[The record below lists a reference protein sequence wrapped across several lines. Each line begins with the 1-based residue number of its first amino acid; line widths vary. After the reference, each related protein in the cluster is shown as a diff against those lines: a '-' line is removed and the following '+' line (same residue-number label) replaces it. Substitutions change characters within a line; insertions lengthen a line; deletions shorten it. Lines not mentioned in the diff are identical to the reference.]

1 MRPKL
6 ARIKKP
12 EDRPCEDP
20 IPCGPDPR
28 PASRSMWWGCARCVS
43 HQASSAHRRPGR
55 GGRSSRVRAVFA
67 CVTVLLP
74 CPLLP
79 NFASFTKA
87 PGAGSPPAVRR
98 FAGPDPPSCLVDG
111 GMFASK
117 RAGLSIPGRVKGVQ
131 ARIAASNFALAPG
144 PRANGPR
151 IGRSIPDRRY
161 ASTRSRQCCGVPA
174 MLVAAISA
182 SLTARA
188 AAFRSPCAQAAAIA
202 AASVAKPCSPI
213 RQL

>member
-117 RAGLSIPGRVKGVQ
+117 RAGLSIPGRVKVCRPGLPPRTSPWLP
-131 ARIAASNFALAPG
+131 ARERMG
-144 PRANGPR
+144 PESGGRSR
-151 IGRSIPDRRY
+151 IGGML
-161 ASTRSRQCCGVPA
+161 QPA
-174 MLVAAISA
+174 RGNVV
-182 SLTARA
+182 
-188 AAFRSPCAQAAAIA
+188 AFRRCWWQR
-202 AASVAKPCSPI
+202 SVHH
-213 RQL
+213 